1 MDKKALVEA
10 ISSKFKISKKDA
22 AEKIKEYNMIT
33 EIAIKETVV
42 SDKTKIGDYV
52 VVEKK
57 EIPARMY
64 RNITT
69 GEAFEVAAH
78 VATKIKHTSV
88 VKKC

>member
-22 AEKIKEYNMIT
+22 AEKIK

-69 GEAFEVAAH
+69 GEEFEVAAH